1 MKEFVKTQ
9 KVTYNLM
16 SFTGFKALLI
26 FDMLTEGPK
35 SFDEIQP
42 EIGMNTDELL
52 TRLTEMELHGLIE
65 QSDGERYRRG
75 SKYI

>member
-26 FDMLTEGPK
+26 FSMLTKGPK
-35 SFDEIQP
+35 SFDEIAYEVENHP
-42 EIGMNTDELL
+42 N
-52 TRLTEMELHGLIE
+52 
-65 QSDGERYRRG
+65 
-75 SKYI
+75 